1 MKNFRGIKSLTID
14 FNEEQTFI
22 SGENNTGKST
32 VMNAFMW
39 LLFGKDAQDRKDY
52 NIKRLVNGKPIDKT
66 DVEVT
71 AVISVGGETVTLRRA
86 FVERWAKPRGQS
98 EEVFKGNETETSY
111 NDVPMNVTEY
121 QRRIN
126 EIIDDSIFKMVT
138 NPLYFANMKWEL
150 QRENLFRIAGTVSDE
165 EIASRKPEFAD
176 LLDQISGKSFA
187 DFKREIA
194 AKKKKAKEQLDDIQP
209 RIDQTQKLMPESKD
223 FDAIEGNI
231 RDLEKSLSTVEEAIE
246 NTVKA
251 MNMSFEKQQEKIT
264 AINQFKQRQQQVIFD
279 ANTAE
284 RNRVYESDIARRELI
299 SKKETVEREI
309 ATLNKGIVEDKRE
322 IELSVQQKKSKE
334 QEIAQ
339 ARENWYAENARTYNG
354 DLNCHSCGQ
363 PLPELMKEKA
373 LSMFNEEKAKKL
385 TAITQQGRRL
395 AENKAGIDRDIEQTE
410 KALKTRENALNE
422 KTAELEKITKS
433 ISDLPIEYA
442 IGVEGKDIPEWVEL
456 KKQIETIE
464 KELELPTEAF
474 DTSELKEEKTQLQE
488 AISALKNQL
497 RDRELITAY
506 NTEIEELNQQGKHL
520 SQLIADIERTEFAL
534 KSFTKTKIEESE
546 KRINGM
552 FTFVKFKLFDY
563 TQDGNE
569 FETCVPLV
577 HGIPFQVA
585 NTAGALNAGLDIIN
599 ALTKFYNVSAPIFID
614 NREGVN
620 NIIPTNSQI
629 INLLV
634 TRETSLTIK

>member
-1 MKNFRGIKSLTID
+1 MKNFRGIKDLTID

-22 SGENNTGKST
+22 SGDNNTGKST

-71 AVISVGGETVTLRRA
+71 AVVTVGNETITLRRA
-86 FVERWAKPRGQS
+86 FVERWAKPRGQA

-165 EIASRKPEFAD
+165 DIASNKPEFAD

-187 DFKREIA
+187 DFKREIS
-194 AKKKKAKEQLDDIQP
+194 AKKRRAKEALDDIQP

-223 FDAIEGNI
+223 FDAIERNI
-231 RDLEKSLSTVEEAIE
+231 RELEKSMATVEEAIE

-251 MNMSFEKQQEKIT
+251 MNMSFEKQQEKTI
-264 AINQFKQRQQQVIFD
+264 AKNNLKRKQQQI
-279 ANTAE
+279 
-284 RNRVYESDIARRELI
+284 VYEANVAQEKRAYNDDATRRELQ
-299 SKKETVEREI
+299 SKKETVDREI
-309 ATLNKGIVEDKRE
+309 AMLERAISEYKRE
-322 IELSVQQKKSKE
+322 IEQLVRDKNRTE
-334 QEIAQ
+334 QEINE
-339 ARENWYAENARTYNG
+339 AREKWYAENEKSYIG
-354 DLNCHSCGQ
+354 DFTCQTCGQ
-363 PLPELMKEKA
+363 ELPEAMKERA
-373 LSMFNEEKAKKL
+373 LSIFNEAKAKKL
-385 TAITQQGRRL
+385 AEITANGRRL
-395 AENKAGIDRDIEQTE
+395 ATYRADYERDIVQEE
-410 KALKTRENALNE
+410 KSLKTFENELTE
-422 KTAELEKITKS
+422 RRAELAEITNS
-433 ISDLPIEYA
+433 IVALPVAYA

-456 KKQIETIE
+456 QKKIEVAE
-464 KELELPTEAF
+464 KELELPAEAF
-474 DTSELKEEKTQLQE
+474 DTAELKEEKAQLKE
-488 AISALKNQL
+488 AISQLKNQL
-497 RDRELITAY
+497 HDRETISKY
-506 NTEIEELNQQGKHL
+506 NDEIEDLKQEGKRL
-520 SQLIADIERTEFAL
+520 AQLIADYERTEFAL
-534 KSFTKTKIEESE
+534 KSFTKTKIDESE
-546 KRINGM
+546 KRINSL
-552 FTFVKFKLFDY
+552 FTMVKFRLYDY

-569 FETCVPLV
+569 FETCIPLV
-577 HGIPFQVA
+577 NGIPFQVS

-599 ALTKFYNVSAPIFID
+599 ALTKYYNVSAPIFID